1 MMCWKKISGVPNIY
15 SMIVSTIEINIL
27 DVNVFQIYFINKFN
41 DKTVLLILDYKIDLN
56 RNIKNV
62 TY

>member
-41 DKTVLLILDYKIDLN
+41 DKTVLLILDYKIDLK